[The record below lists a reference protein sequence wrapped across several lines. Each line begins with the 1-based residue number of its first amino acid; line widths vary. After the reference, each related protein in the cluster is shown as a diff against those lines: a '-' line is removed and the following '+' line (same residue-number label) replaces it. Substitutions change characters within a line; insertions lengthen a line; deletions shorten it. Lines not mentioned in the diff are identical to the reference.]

1 MDHRAATQNGATLC
15 KSPSPRKKPQ
25 NIPNNTQALSGNSL
39 RCQGGLLTHTGSPIL
54 PSRFINVR
62 YWRVLVGATDLSK
75 PGPDAQVFTI
85 KMLADHEQYSPI
97 GQLNDIAVIEL
108 NQSVACNDYV
118 QLACL
123 PDGSVNMPALSHC
136 YFSGWSTTDTKR
148 YVKKPEILQE
158 VKVNL
163 LEVGACNSSRWVN
176 KRIQDY
182 NVCVMAEKGG
192 KENCQGDGG
201 APLMCR
207 EGRSERFWITGID
220 SWGSGCTRERMTEV
234 FVSTRH
240 FSAWIQRRIKEML
253 QPQPQRKPV
262 VLQRPNWTRPSAR
275 PTPTPVKRPVT
286 WYRPRPSYSWV
297 HPNYVPM
304 PPPPPKWKLPIGRPK
319 GSSGSW
325 D

>member
-1 MDHRAATQNGATLC
+1 MEVPRNLRAPVLFRDRG
-15 KSPSPRKKPQ
+15 P
-25 NIPNNTQALSGNSL
+25 GW
-39 RCQGGLLTHTGSPIL
+39 
-54 PSRFINVR
+54 FINVR

-192 KENCQGDGG
+192 KENCQGGPVGTLLDHWNRQLGQRLHQREDDRGLRLHKTLLRLDPEKNQGDAAATATAQARGSAAPELDPPFGQADPHPCEKTCHLVQTQAELQLG
-201 APLMCR
+201 APELR
-207 EGRSERFWITGID
+207 AHAPAPAKVEAANWATKR
-220 SWGSGCTRERMTEV
+220 
-234 FVSTRH
+234 
-240 FSAWIQRRIKEML
+240 
-253 QPQPQRKPV
+253 
-262 VLQRPNWTRPSAR
+262 VLWQLGLVAF
-275 PTPTPVKRPVT
+275 
-286 WYRPRPSYSWV
+286 
-297 HPNYVPM
+297 
-304 PPPPPKWKLPIGRPK
+304 
-319 GSSGSW
+319 
-325 D
+325 